1 MAMEERGRSAI
12 QRLVRELR
20 LKNYSRRTIEIYSG
34 QVAKYI
40 QFCGEGWE
48 RFGQEKVKD
57 FILDGQEKGLSP
69 QTLNLGIQSL
79 RFFYSFV
86 LGRDWSKMG
95 GLKKSQK
102 LPIILS
108 LGEIQKMLAVL
119 QNKKHKLLLALSYGA
134 GLRVSEVVSLQVKDL
149 DFEEGLLTVR
159 CGKGRKDRVTVLPE
173 LLAADLHAFCADK
186 GVNKLIFESD
196 RGGSLTTRA
205 AQKIFAMA
213 LKKAG
218 IRKEASF
225 HSLRHSFATHLLG
238 NGVNLRI
245 IQELLG
251 HASSRTTERYT
262 HVSHALVG
270 RVQSPLKFGISP

>member
-1 MAMEERGRSAI
+1 MI
-12 QRLVRELR
+12 QKLVRELR
-20 LKNYSRRTIEIYSG
+20 LKNYSRRTIEVYSG

-79 RFFYSFV
+79 QFFYRFV
-86 LGRDWSKMG
+86 LGRDWHKMG

-108 LGEIQKMLAVL
+108 LGEIQKMLAVM
-119 QNKKHKLLLALSYGA
+119 QNRKHKLLLAISYGA

-173 LLAADLHAFCADK
+173 LLAADLHDFCADK
-186 GVNKLIFESD
+186 GANKLIFESD
-196 RGGSLTTRA
+196 RGGSLTTRT

-225 HSLRHSFATHLLG
+225 HSLRHSFATHLLE

>member
-1 MAMEERGRSAI
+1 MI
-12 QRLVRELR
+12 QKLVRELR
-20 LKNYSRRTIEIYSG
+20 LKNYSRRTIEVYSG

-48 RFGQEKVKD
+48 RFGQEKVED

-79 RFFYSFV
+79 QFFYKFV
-86 LGRDWSKMG
+86 LGRDWYKMG

-108 LGEIQKMLAVL
+108 LGEIQKMLTVM

-173 LLAADLHAFCADK
+173 LLVADLHYFCADK

-196 RGGSLTTRA
+196 RGGSLTTRT

-225 HSLRHSFATHLLG
+225 HSLRHSFATHLLE